1 VLAHRRVPAWIPVKV
16 TVPDVTL
23 VKGQAHV
30 VLSTDI
36 GPTVFEPTIDARH
49 LSVYVREPH
58 LTLGVRRP

>member
-1 VLAHRRVPAWIPVKV
+1 M